1 MALKSGWPGMSAKLL
16 TLSKCI
22 DKRMWPTESSL
33 KQFPILTFETIHKLE
48 NKNAHVE
55 RLKDMSADEIGM
67 LLVFLFPFFHMITF
81 HFEEISL
88 VHRIKRA
95 LPLGSKEPGNEV
107 AYIVKGSH

>member
-1 MALKSGWPGMSAKLL
+1 
-16 TLSKCI
+16 
-22 DKRMWPTESSL
+22 MWPTESSL

-67 LLVFLFPFFHMITF
+67 LLVFLFSCFHMITF

-88 VHRIKRA
+88 AHRIKRA
-95 LPLGSKEPGNEV
+95 LPLGSKESGNEV
-107 AYIVKGSH
+107 TYIV